1 LTQVLPTHIVRW
13 GMEDYPRT
21 LAEPEARFST
31 KETCREYLFHLRWA
45 NEFVS
50 LVAVEEEPGL
60 LENSLSLFHYNMSV
74 PFDDKK
80 VRDAIL
86 TADTLGRSY

>member
-1 LTQVLPTHIVRW
+1 
-13 GMEDYPRT
+13 MEDQPRT
-21 LAEPEARFST
+21 LAEPEAHFST
-31 KETCREYLFHLRWA
+31 KEACPKYLFHLRWA

-60 LENSLSLFHYNMSV
+60 LENSLSKFHYNMSV
-74 PFDDKK
+74 PVDKKK

-86 TADTLGRSY
+86 MADMLGRSY